1 MSNHYRTM
9 TFALF
14 LSAFL
19 GTSLAGTSGN
29 WQAEI
34 NQSAATLRSGN
45 YASSL
50 KAAAF
55 VDYAHF

>member
-9 TFALF
+9 TFTLL

-19 GTSLAGTSGN
+19 GTASAATSGN
-29 WQAEI
+29 WQTEI
-34 NQSAATLRSGN
+34 SQSAATLHSGN
-45 YASSL
+45 CASSL

-55 VDYAHF
+55 VDYAYF